1 MPSPGRHV
9 LRFVAMVNTFLLCV
23 SVATTCKALNVNYE
37 VAQFMS
43 ETSEDPRKMMID
55 DMLQQNWS
63 TLHSQS
69 RNPTF
74 WYSAKAGRDK
84 RE

>member
-1 MPSPGRHV
+1 
-9 LRFVAMVNTFLLCV
+9 
-23 SVATTCKALNVNYE
+23 VNYE

>member
-1 MPSPGRHV
+1 M
-9 LRFVAMVNTFLLCV
+9 NTFLLCV

-55 DMLQQNWS
+55 DLLQQNWS
-63 TLHSQS
+63 TLHSES
-69 RNPTF
+69 RDPTF
-74 WYSAKAGRDK
+74 RYSAKAGRAK